1 METSTSKQL
10 MRQCQLAL
18 DAAMG
23 LFSLGIKGTEVAPL
37 TISSLPN
44 ANQLEWLNFWLK
56 GHAYSATK
64 EYAKAVSTFKSL
76 ETGSVLRNNTNV
88 LCCLAE
94 NYFLA
99 GDYTNAGLV
108 YQRVHSLD
116 PLNITGMDFYA
127 FILHKEKKSVE
138 LRSLAS
144 EMMSV
149 TDRKPEPWITMG
161 YHALISG
168 PRKACRT
175 VYFANKAHEL
185 SYGQIQSLLLK
196 GRALLQMNRTPEA
209 TLHFREA
216 VRHAP
221 HRFEAHQGLVDCYI
235 KANRLREAMTT
246 FSNSYHV
253 LGSTPRTLT
262 ALASVLAKDRMTL
275 DKAKTYLEKALA
287 EDDSYVEAVYLLAN
301 VLTEQDNTRG
311 AIDLLRKHVELQSNS
326 RLHQM
331 LGDLLARTKDLL
343 GASHHYSIAI
353 NLDTTNTKA
362 VQGLQRVENSS
373 DSLDVGMDED
383 GDAVEESSEEAEF
396 DTSDTVGAWTETENH
411 EVFDRL
417 NSPIRYD
424 SDTLRSLQSRRD
436 QPTHNWMHSLPKEM
450 RKRRRGKAGGVKKR
464 QKRCKGKPFL
474 PSIIMGNVRSL
485 NNKIDELQANARYFQ
500 EFRDISLMS
509 FTETWLN
516 DNITDESMYID
527 GFKLLR
533 DRTIYPG
540 IFTCHSSNCLYPNR
554 NVARDAAKDL
564 STVIQDLEIAH
575 PYAFIVI
582 DGDFNHTNLKKTGV
596 HYYQHVN
603 CPTREEA
610 TLDLCYSNVKDA
622 YNAVSILPLGE
633 SDHNLVILYPRY
645 RPIVLRQKPAVITVQ
660 QWSQESLDQLQS
672 TLDTTDW
679 DMFIRSSSDID
690 ELTDAITGYVNFC
703 VDCSVPTKQVKVYPN
718 NKPWITSTVKS
729 VINRKKG
736 IFGRGTE
743 LN

>member
-1 METSTSKQL
+1 MKSVCSHNPDFLTPAENYQLNVYYADALYEQEEYRKAEAAYEEAIQTKKAFTKTKDKTQDPRQKLLQQSWNSESLPSEIDVRFKIHKCLMQMKNYREAISTLEAIPAKLRKPKVNMALAKLYQQFGKERPATTAYKEVL
-10 MRQCQLAL
+10 RQCQLAL

-23 LFSLGIKGTEVAPL
+23 LFSLGVKGTEVASL

-311 AIDLLRKHVELQSNS
+311 AIDL
-326 RLHQM
+326 
-331 LGDLLARTKDLL
+331 
-343 GASHHYSIAI
+343 
-353 NLDTTNTKA
+353 
-362 VQGLQRVENSS
+362 
-373 DSLDVGMDED
+373 
-383 GDAVEESSEEAEF
+383 
-396 DTSDTVGAWTETENH
+396 
-411 EVFDRL
+411 
-417 NSPIRYD
+417 
-424 SDTLRSLQSRRD
+424 
-436 QPTHNWMHSLPKEM
+436 
-450 RKRRRGKAGGVKKR
+450 
-464 QKRCKGKPFL
+464 
-474 PSIIMGNVRSL
+474 
-485 NNKIDELQANARYFQ
+485 
-500 EFRDISLMS
+500 
-509 FTETWLN
+509 
-516 DNITDESMYID
+516 
-527 GFKLLR
+527 
-533 DRTIYPG
+533 
-540 IFTCHSSNCLYPNR
+540 
-554 NVARDAAKDL
+554 
-564 STVIQDLEIAH
+564 
-575 PYAFIVI
+575 
-582 DGDFNHTNLKKTGV
+582 
-596 HYYQHVN
+596 
-603 CPTREEA
+603 
-610 TLDLCYSNVKDA
+610 
-622 YNAVSILPLGE
+622 
-633 SDHNLVILYPRY
+633 
-645 RPIVLRQKPAVITVQ
+645 
-660 QWSQESLDQLQS
+660 
-672 TLDTTDW
+672 
-679 DMFIRSSSDID
+679 
-690 ELTDAITGYVNFC
+690 
-703 VDCSVPTKQVKVYPN
+703 
-718 NKPWITSTVKS
+718 
-729 VINRKKG
+729 
-736 IFGRGTE
+736 
-743 LN
+743 